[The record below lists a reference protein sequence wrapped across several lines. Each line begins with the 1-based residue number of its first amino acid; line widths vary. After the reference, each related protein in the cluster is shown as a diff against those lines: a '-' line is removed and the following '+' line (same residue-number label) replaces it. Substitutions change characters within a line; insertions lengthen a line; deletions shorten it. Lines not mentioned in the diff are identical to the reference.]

1 MSKSALVMNTQ
12 ENCYDCPFG
21 TAYCGELEYEGL
33 CELADCLDCDEILI
47 TEEHYDCESKS
58 KPVWC
63 PLNPLPEKM
72 KVTGLYNGEYFKAGG
87 KLPSYKIGWND
98 CIDEITGGMD

>member
-1 MSKSALVMNTQ
+1 MSKSVL
-12 ENCYDCPFG
+12 D
-21 TAYCGELEYEGL
+21 GE
-33 CELADCLDCDEILI
+33 A
-47 TEEHYDCESKS
+47 ESI
-58 KPVWC
+58 PDWC
-63 PLNPLPEKM
+63 PLQPLPEKM

>member
-1 MSKSALVMNTQ
+1 MSKSVLVIDTP

-21 TAYCGELEYEGL
+21 TGYCSDLEHEGL
-33 CELADCLDCDEILI
+33 CELADCLDSDEILI

-58 KPVWC
+58 IPDWC
-63 PLNPLPEKM
+63 PLKPLPEKM

-98 CIDEITGGMD
+98 CIDEIGGGK